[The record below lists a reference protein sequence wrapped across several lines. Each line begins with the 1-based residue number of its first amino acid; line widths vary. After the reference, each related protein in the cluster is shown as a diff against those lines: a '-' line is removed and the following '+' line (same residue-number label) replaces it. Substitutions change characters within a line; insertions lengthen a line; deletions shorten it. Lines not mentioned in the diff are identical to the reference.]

1 MDLHPP
7 APEAYGR
14 VTNPDRYRVVVD
26 AAQSLLRRLVET
38 YDVVQSPGSTTTD
51 FPEYRGPSLDTIRL
65 VPRRGV
71 PLIFALSP
79 FPGVM
84 VRFGNLGQE
93 AFPGCGCDACDEQ
106 PDQEIQRM
114 TRLVEAAIDGG
125 YEEDLTRRR
134 LFSSFVGPWG
144 NQRSESRLR
153 RGEWRRYGD
162 RGLRRWPEWPHR

>member
-1 MDLHPP
+1 MDLHRPE
-7 APEAYGR
+7 PEAYGR
-14 VTNPDRYRVVVD
+14 VTNPYRYRAVVD

-38 YDVVQSPGSTTTD
+38 YDVVQSPGDTTTE

-65 VPRRGV
+65 VPRQGV

-79 FPGVM
+79 FPGVL
-84 VRFGNLGQE
+84 VRFGDLGQE

-114 TRLVEAAIDGG
+114 TQLVEAAVDGG
-125 YEEDLTRRR
+125 YEEELTRRT
-134 LFSSFVGPWG
+134 LFVSFVGPWG
-144 NQRSESRLR
+144 NQHSERRLR
-153 RGEWRRYGD
+153 RGQWRQYGN